1 MAALNSEVETLIS
14 EIPPP
19 SPKIAVLNSVIT
31 VLNFKT
37 KIPVLDS
44 KLSVLIFEIPEINS

>member
-44 KLSVLIFEIPEINS
+44 KLSVLIFEIAEINS

>member
-1 MAALNSEVETLIS
+1 MAALNSEVKTLIS

-37 KIPVLDS
+37 KILVLDS
-44 KLSVLIFEIPEINS
+44 KLSVLIFEIAEINS